1 MCMHM
6 FVYAYVYMHM
16 YVFAYVCICI
26 CMYMTEYLEDQVQ
39 VISCDKLTILVLL
52 SVYMS
57 QGASEPLIEY

>member
-1 MCMHM
+1 M
-6 FVYAYVYMHM
+6 YMHM
-16 YVFAYVCICI
+16 YVYAYVCVCICVYTYVCICI